1 MGIVNE
7 ARLKDEATAA
17 LRVQCAKRASTIA
30 LTLEEAAKEGLDDSH
45 ARRAIFRYGQAI
57 GDDLRASMKDPADL
71 REFATKFGVGLDRNI
86 YEMETVAADAD
97 RLSIRFHYCPY
108 VAQWLKMGK
117 SAEEIDTLC
126 DIAMEGDR
134 GIGSRFEA
142 FEFVLGKTIAQG
154 NPVCEV
160 DFRRAKKGSAR

>member
-1 MGIVNE
+1 MSIVNE
-7 ARLKDEATAA
+7 AKLKDEVTST

-30 LTLEEAAKEGLDDSH
+30 LTLEEAKKEGLDEAH

-57 GDDLRASMKDPADL
+57 GDDLKASMKDPTDL
-71 REFATKFGVGLDRNI
+71 VEFASKFGVGLDRNI
-86 YEMETVAADAD
+86 YEMETVAADRD

-117 SAEEIDTLC
+117 SPAEIDTLC
-126 DIAMEGDR
+126 DIAMDGDR

-142 FEFVLGKTIAQG
+142 FKFTLGKTIARG

-160 DFRRAKKGSAR
+160 DFVRVGGKHAK